1 MDHCQVQAR
10 EKSEPLWQLA
20 KVHESKQDENQA
32 ITVLSTK
39 RVNES
44 RRTTQTVRQQILDLA
59 KIYINTALPLFQ
71 IHSLTK
77 NFHCIKTRLA

>member
-1 MDHCQVQAR
+1 MDHRQVQAR

-44 RRTTQTVRQQILDLA
+44 RRTTRLSWVYGGNVAIA
-59 KIYINTALPLFQ
+59 EFSP
-71 IHSLTK
+71 SL
-77 NFHCIKTRLA
+77 NFNIW